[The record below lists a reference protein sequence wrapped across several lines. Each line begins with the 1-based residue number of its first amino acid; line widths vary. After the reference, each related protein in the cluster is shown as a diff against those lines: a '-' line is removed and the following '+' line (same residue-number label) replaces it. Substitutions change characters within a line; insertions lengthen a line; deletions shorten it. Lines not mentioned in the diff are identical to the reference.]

1 MRRCTRQYYQAMGI
15 EATDAYSAH
24 QVGLIETLR
33 EATRC
38 APADPGAWRALADAC
53 FRAGLPVEAD
63 EAYQRATLVSVNDPR
78 LREAALAL
86 ASNRLDVAE
95 RLIKPHLKAHPT
107 DVAAI
112 RMLAELAARIGRL
125 EDAEALL
132 LRAIELAPGF
142 LAARQ
147 NMAMLLLRT
156 HRVPDALAQA
166 QALLE
171 QEPDNPAFINL
182 EGVALARLGNYT
194 DATLRF
200 EAVLQR
206 RPKNARIWLSYGHS
220 LKTVGRSTE
229 SVGAYRRA
237 IELQPTLGEAWWSL
251 ANLKSIRFEACDV
264 EAMERALQAG
274 ARMTDDDRLHLHFA
288 LGKAHEDAKAAQP
301 AFGHYAAGNAI
312 RARQLH
318 YDPALVEAL
327 VAAAIERFDAAF
339 FAARGRQGD
348 CAPDPI
354 FIVGM
359 PRSGSTLV
367 EQILASHS
375 RVEGTH
381 ELPDLEMLARTLAP
395 GDSGYLSAGFVDALA
410 RCEPRQLAVLGAQ
423 YLTATRVYRKTSR
436 PLFIDKM
443 PNNWVF
449 VPMIRLIL
457 PNAKIVDAR
466 RSAMACCFSNFKQ
479 HFARGQAF
487 SYRLD
492 HLARYYTAYARF
504 MRHID
509 RVLPGAV
516 LRVNHEDMVADT
528 DAQVRLL
535 LDSLGLPFEAACLR
549 FWETERAVQTASSE
563 QVRRPIFRDG
573 IDQWQDFDPFLGELR
588 AGLGD
593 LARLR

>member
-1 MRRCTRQYYQAMGI
+1 MGI
-15 EATDAYSAH
+15 EAAGTDSANP
-24 QVGLIETLR
+24 GDLIEALR
-33 EATRC
+33 EATRGER
-38 APADPGAWRALADAC
+38 ADPDRWRALADAC
-53 FRAGLPVEAD
+53 FRAGLSVEAD
-63 EAYQRATLVSVNDPR
+63 AAYQRATLVSVNDPV

-86 ASNRLDVAE
+86 ASNRLDIAE

-132 LRAIELAPGF
+132 MRAIELAPGF

-156 HRVPDALAQA
+156 HRVPEALAEA
-166 QALLE
+166 QGLLE
-171 QEPDNPAFINL
+171 HEPDNPAFINL
-182 EGVALARLGNYT
+182 EGVALAKLGDYA

-200 EAVLQR
+200 EAVLKR

-220 LKTVGRSTE
+220 LKTVGRSSE

-251 ANLKSIRFEACDV
+251 ANLKSVRFEACDID
-264 EAMERALQAG
+264 AMERALQDG
-274 ARMTDDDRLHLHFA
+274 VRMSDEDRLHLHFA
-288 LGKAHEDAKAAQP
+288 LGKAHEDAKAPQS

-318 YDPALVEAL
+318 YDPKLVEAL
-327 VAAAIERFDAAF
+327 VDAAIERFDAAF
-339 FAARGRQGD
+339 FAARRQQGD
-348 CAPDPI
+348 RAPDPI

-375 RVEGTH
+375 MVEGTH
-381 ELPDLEMLARTLAP
+381 ELPDLEMLARSLGP
-395 GDSGYLSAGFVDALA
+395 DDSGYLNAGFVDALA
-410 RCEPRQLAVLGAQ
+410 RCEPRRLAMLGAQ
-423 YLTATRVYRKTSR
+423 YLKATRVYRKTSR

-466 RSAMACCFSNFKQ
+466 RGAMACCFSNFKQ

-492 HLARYYTAYARF
+492 HLARYYRAYVRF
-504 MRHID
+504 MSHID
-509 RVLPGAV
+509 QVLPGAV
-516 LRVNHEDMVADT
+516 HRVRHEAMVADT

-535 LDSLGLPFEAACLR
+535 LEALGLPFEPACLR
-549 FWETERAVQTASSE
+549 FWETDRAVQTASSE

-573 IDQWQDFDPFLGELR
+573 VDQWQDFDPFLGELR

-593 LARLR
+593 LVRE

>member
-1 MRRCTRQYYQAMGI
+1 MRI
-15 EATDAYSAH
+15 EATDASSSNH
-24 QVGLIETLR
+24 GGLLETLR
-33 EATRC
+33 EATRR
-38 APADPGAWRALADAC
+38 APADPAAWRALADAC
-53 FRAGLPVEAD
+53 FRAGLSNEAD
-63 EAYQRATLVSVNDPR
+63 EAYQRATLVSVNDPA

-86 ASNRLDVAE
+86 ASNRLDIAE
-95 RLIKPHLKAHPT
+95 RRLKPHLKAHPT

-132 LRAIELAPGF
+132 TRALELAPGF

-147 NMAMLLLRT
+147 NMAMLMLRT
-156 HRVPDALAQA
+156 HRVPEALAEA

-182 EGVALARLGNYT
+182 EGVALAKLGDYA

-200 EAVLQR
+200 EAVLKR
-206 RPKNARIWLSYGHS
+206 RPKDARIWLSYGHS
-220 LKTVGRSTE
+220 LKTVGRSIE
-229 SVGAYRRA
+229 SVDAYRRA

-251 ANLKSIRFEACDV
+251 ANLKSIRFEATDI

-274 ARMTDDDRLHLHFA
+274 GQMRDDDRLHLHFA
-288 LGKAHEDAKAAQP
+288 LGKAHEDAKAPQP
-301 AFGHYAAGNAI
+301 AFDHWAAGNAI

-318 YDPALVEAL
+318 YDPKLVEAV

-339 FAARGRQGD
+339 FSERHRQGD
-348 CAPDPI
+348 PAADPI

-375 RVEGTH
+375 MVEGTH
-381 ELPDLEMLARTLAP
+381 ELPDMELLARSLAP
-395 GDSGYLSAGFVDALA
+395 GESGYLQAGFVDALA
-410 RCEPRQLAVLGAQ
+410 RCEPRQLAMLGAQ
-423 YLTATRVYRKTSR
+423 YLKATRVYRKTGR

-492 HLARYYTAYARF
+492 HLARYYTAYVRF
-504 MRHID
+504 MSHID

-516 LRVNHEDMVADT
+516 HRVHHEDMVADT

-535 LDSLGLPFEAACLR
+535 LDSLGLPFEPACLR

-573 IDQWQDFDPFLGELR
+573 IDQWRDFDAFLGELR

-593 LARLR
+593 LARE

>member
-1 MRRCTRQYYQAMGI
+1 MGI
-15 EATDAYSAH
+15 GATDAYSTNLG
-24 QVGLIETLR
+24 GLIEALR

-38 APADPGAWRALADAC
+38 TPADPGAWRALADAC
-53 FRAGLPVEAD
+53 FRAGLSIEAD
-63 EAYQRATLVSVNDPR
+63 EAYQRATLVSVNDPV
-78 LREAALAL
+78 LHEAALAL
-86 ASNRLDVAE
+86 ASNRLDIAE

-125 EDAEALL
+125 EDAETLL
-132 LRAIELAPGF
+132 MRAIELAPGF

-156 HRVPDALAQA
+156 HRVPEALAEA
-166 QALLE
+166 QGLLE

-182 EGVALARLGNYT
+182 EGVALARLGDYT

-200 EAVLQR
+200 EAVLKR

-229 SVGAYRRA
+229 SVDAYRRA
-237 IELQPTLGEAWWSL
+237 IELQLTLGEAWWSL
-251 ANLKSIRFEACDV
+251 ANLKSIRFEASDI
-264 EAMERALQAG
+264 EAMERALQAA
-274 ARMTDDDRLHLHFA
+274 ARMSDEDRLHLHFA
-288 LGKAHEDAKAAQP
+288 LGKAYEDAKAPQP

-318 YDPALVEAL
+318 YDPRLVEA
-327 VAAAIERFDAAF
+327 VAAAAIERFDAAF
-339 FAARGRQGD
+339 FAARHQQGD
-348 CAPDPI
+348 PAPDPI

-375 RVEGTH
+375 MVEGTH
-381 ELPDLEMLARTLAP
+381 ELSDLEMLARSLAP
-395 GDSGYLSAGFVDALA
+395 GDSGYLNAGFVDALA
-410 RCEPRQLAVLGAQ
+410 RCEPQQLAMLGAQ
-423 YLTATRVYRKTSR
+423 YLKATRVYRKTSR

-443 PNNWVF
+443 PNNWAF

-466 RSAMACCFSNFKQ
+466 RGAMACCFSNFKQ

-492 HLARYYTAYARF
+492 HLARYYTAYVRF
-504 MRHID
+504 MSHID

-516 LRVNHEDMVADT
+516 QRVNHEDMVEDT

-535 LDSLGLPFEAACLR
+535 LEALGLPFEPTCLR

-573 IDQWQDFDPFLGELR
+573 IDQWRDFDPFLGELR
-588 AGLGD
+588 TGLGD
-593 LARLR
+593 LARE

>member
-1 MRRCTRQYYQAMGI
+1 MGT
-15 EATDAYSAH
+15 EAAGEYSSNPGEFVEA
-24 QVGLIETLR
+24 LR
-33 EATRC
+33 EAARRT
-38 APADPGAWRALADAC
+38 PADPAAWRALADAC
-53 FRAGLPVEAD
+53 FRAGLSVEAD
-63 EAYQRATLVSVNDPR
+63 AAYQRATLMSVNDPV

-86 ASNRLDVAE
+86 TSNRLDIAE

-132 LRAIELAPGF
+132 MRAIELAPGF
-142 LAARQ
+142 LGARQ

-156 HRVPDALAQA
+156 HRVPEALAEA
-166 QALLE
+166 QGLLE

-182 EGVALARLGNYT
+182 EGVALARLGDYT
-194 DATLRF
+194 DAALRF
-200 EAVLQR
+200 EAVLRR
-206 RPKNARIWLSYGHS
+206 RPNSARIWLSYGHS
-220 LKTVGRSTE
+220 LKTVGRSAE
-229 SVGAYRRA
+229 SVDAYRRA

-251 ANLKSIRFEACDV
+251 ANLKSIRFEASDI

-274 ARMTDDDRLHLHFA
+274 ARMSDDDRLQLHFA
-288 LGKAHEDAKAAQP
+288 LGKAHEDAKAPLP
-301 AFGHYAAGNAI
+301 AFSHYAAGNAI
-312 RARQLH
+312 RAGQLH
-318 YDPALVEAL
+318 YDPRLVEAL

-339 FAARGRQGD
+339 FAARHQQGD
-348 CAPDPI
+348 PAPDPI
-354 FIVGM
+354 FIIGM

-375 RVEGTH
+375 MVEGTH
-381 ELPDLEMLARTLAP
+381 ELPDLELLARSLEP
-395 GDSGYLSAGFVDALA
+395 GDSRYLNVGFVDALV
-410 RCEPRQLAVLGAQ
+410 RCEPRQLAMLGAQ
-423 YLTATRVYRKTSR
+423 YLKATRVYRKTSR

-443 PNNWVF
+443 PNNWAF

-457 PNAKIVDAR
+457 PNAKIIDAR
-466 RSAMACCFSNFKQ
+466 RGAMACCFSNFKQ

-487 SYRLD
+487 SYQLD
-492 HLARYYTAYARF
+492 HLARYYTAYVRL
-504 MRHID
+504 MSHID
-509 RVLPGAV
+509 LVLPSAV
-516 LRVNHEDMVADT
+516 HRVHHEDMVSDT

-535 LDSLGLPFEAACLR
+535 LDSLGLPFEPACLR

-573 IDQWQDFDPFLGELR
+573 IDQWRDFEPFLGELR

-593 LARLR
+593 LARE

>member
-1 MRRCTRQYYQAMGI
+1 MGI
-15 EATDAYSAH
+15 EAAGEDSSNP
-24 QVGLIETLR
+24 GELIETLR
-33 EATRC
+33 AATLHN
-38 APADPGAWRALADAC
+38 PADPRRWRALADAC
-53 FRAGLPVEAD
+53 FRAGLSVEAD
-63 EAYQRATLVSVNDPR
+63 AAYQRATLVSVNDPV

-86 ASNRLDVAE
+86 ATNRLDVAE
-95 RLIKPHLKAHPT
+95 RLIKPYLKAHPT

-132 LRAIELAPGF
+132 TRAIELAPGF

-147 NMAMLLLRT
+147 NMVMLMLRT
-156 HRVPDALAQA
+156 HRVPEALAEA
-166 QALLE
+166 QKLLE
-171 QEPDNPAFINL
+171 AEPDNPAFINL
-182 EGVALARLGNYT
+182 EGVALSKLGDYA

-200 EAVLQR
+200 EAVLKR

-220 LKTVGRSTE
+220 LKTIGRAHG
-229 SVGAYRRA
+229 SVDAYRHA

-251 ANLKSIRFEACDV
+251 ANLKSIRFGASDI

-274 ARMTDDDRLHLHFA
+274 ERMSDDDRLHLHFA
-288 LGKAHEDAKAAQP
+288 LGKAHEDAKAPQF
-301 AFGHYAAGNAI
+301 AFDHYAAGNAI
-312 RARQLH
+312 RARQLP
-318 YDPALVEAL
+318 YDPRQVEAL

-339 FAARGRQGD
+339 FAARSHQGD
-348 CAPDPI
+348 PAPDPI
-354 FIVGM
+354 FVIGM

-375 RVEGTH
+375 MVEGTH
-381 ELPDLEMLARTLAP
+381 ELPDLETVAHSLGP
-395 GDSGYLSAGFVDALA
+395 GDSGYLKVGFVDALA
-410 RCEPRQLAVLGAQ
+410 RCEPRQLAMLGAQ
-423 YLTATRVYRKTSR
+423 YLSATRVYRKTGR

-466 RSAMACCFSNFKQ
+466 RGAMACCFSNFKQ

-492 HLARYYTAYARF
+492 HLARYYTAYVRF
-504 MRHID
+504 MAHID

-516 LRVNHEDMVADT
+516 HRVNHEDMVADT
-528 DAQVRLL
+528 DTQVRALL
-535 LDSLGLPFEAACLR
+535 QSLGLPFEPGCLR
-549 FWETERAVQTASSE
+549 FWETERAIQTASSE

-573 IDQWQDFDPFLGELR
+573 VDQWRDFDPFLGELR
-588 AGLGD
+588 AALGD
-593 LARLR
+593 LARES